1 MMSIDR
7 NSDLITSNRMAISLN
22 SAAIANPLVT
32 SNVLASIVGNIAANR
47 GSISTSMINISSNS
61 DAIANTNGILAG
73 LNQEILLNSMNIAGN
88 KSNIVMN

>member
-47 GSISTSMINISSNS
+47 GSISTSMINIRSNS